1 MVYFRDQHWL
11 PVHGHNQI
19 EALIQTDD
27 RKREDVFWML
37 RLRCVAGGAQ
47 WRRVQYWER
56 PSLWLQISSF
66 KPKLRD
72 WRDLELL
79 NFWNLD
85 DDDEALAF
93 RPPGGF
99 LDVDFFPESCRSG
112 APQESSFLNDAIWRV
127 AGRDAGWFTVE
138 LAAFA
143 DGRNILGQL
152 AAQEVKV
159 TPDGREE
166 REEPDAEFWKK
177 NAELYL
183 VEEIPFG
190 IVTVRVPRNVRDP
203 ETYALRRAQELVGV
217 GVPEHINVRD
227 HWKANA
233 RLNQTCPETIWQDIF
248 VELHF
253 NGFYED

>member
-1 MVYFRDQHWL
+1 MIYFRDHHWL
-11 PVHGHNQI
+11 PVHGYNQF

-37 RLRCVAGGAQ
+37 NFRCVASGAQ
-47 WRRVQYWER
+47 WRRVRHWER

-85 DDDEALAF
+85 DDDEAF
-93 RPPGGF
+93 TYPPPSGL
-99 LDVDFFPESCRSG
+99 LDVNFYPKAGSDAREH
-112 APQESSFLNDAIWRV
+112 SFLNDAIWRV
-127 AGRDAGWFTVE
+127 AGRDGGGFTVE

-143 DGRNILGQL
+143 DGRNIFGQL

-166 REEPDAEFWKK
+166 RSEPEADFWKK

-183 VEEIPFG
+183 IEEIPFG

-227 HWKANA
+227 HWKSSERHKQN
-233 RLNQTCPETIWQDIF
+233 CPENIRQDIF

>member
-1 MVYFRDQHWL
+1 MIYFRDHHWL
-11 PVHGHNQI
+11 PVHGYNQF

-37 RLRCVAGGAQ
+37 NFRCVAGGAQ
-47 WRRVQYWER
+47 WRRVRHWER

-85 DDDEALAF
+85 DDDEAF
-93 RPPGGF
+93 TYPPPGGC
-99 LDVDFFPESCRSG
+99 LDVDFYPKAGSDAREH
-112 APQESSFLNDAIWRV
+112 SFLNDVIWRV
-127 AGRDAGWFTVE
+127 AGRDGGCFTVE

-166 REEPDAEFWKK
+166 HSEPDTDFWKQ
-177 NAELYL
+177 NAQLYL

-203 ETYALRRAQELVGV
+203 EAYALCRAQELVGV
-217 GVPEHINVRD
+217 STPEHINVRD
-227 HWKANA
+227 HVKMSERHKRN
-233 RLNQTCPETIWQDIF
+233 CPENIRQDIF

-253 NGFYED
+253 NGYYED